1 MAFNHSELILDRV
14 RRATVHDLTTTGILY
29 TMSSIEDPSL
39 ACTAEGEEITDAIG
53 ATITTLYRAK
63 KATFSGTNSLI
74 HLGLLA
80 AQYGAKQVK
89 GTNADKIT
97 DWTYDILTVASG
109 ATTVKTTKVPKDAA
123 KIKYVYG
130 FVNNDISTAYA
141 VGSTGSATVA
151 VIAADG
157 TITVPTGFTGKLFV
171 EYEYEVENAMKITN
185 QTDEFPETVML
196 IIYAIFR
203 DKCNDNLV
211 YSGKIIAP
219 KAKLNPEQVE
229 LALTSTGKHS
239 FEFKLASDYCDEDSE
254 LFSIIIAGSD
264 YDANSTVPYISLNKT
279 ATTIAADGSETLV
292 ATKYP
297 ADATVTWTSTNTAAA
312 TVADGVVT
320 GVAAGQTVIVAT
332 ITSGGKTY
340 TALCTVTVTAAG

>member
-1 MAFNHSELILDRV
+1 MAFNTSELILDRV

-39 ACTAEGEEITDAIG
+39 ACTAEGEEVTDAIG

-80 AQYGAKQVK
+80 AQYGTERVEGAS
-89 GTNADKIT
+89 AAKIT
-97 DWTYDILTVASG
+97 DWTYDILTVTG
-109 ATTVKTTKVPKDAA
+109 ANGEVVKTSKTPKDNT

-130 FVNNDISTAYA
+130 FEKNDISTAYS
-141 VGSTGSATVA
+141 VGSTASATTA

-171 EYEYEVENAMKITN
+171 EYQYDVETAVKITN
-185 QTDEFPETVML
+185 AADKFPETVML

-211 YSGKIIAP
+211 YSGKIICP
-219 KAKLNPEQVE
+219 KAKLNPESIE
-229 LALTSTGKHS
+229 LALNATGKHGFS
-239 FEFKLASDYCDEDSE
+239 FDLHSDYCDEDSE
-254 LFSIIIAGSD
+254 LFSVIVAGSD
-264 YDANSTVPYISLNKT
+264 PT
-279 ATTIAADGSETLV
+279 E
-292 ATKYP
+292 
-297 ADATVTWTSTNTAAA
+297 
-312 TVADGVVT
+312 
-320 GVAAGQTVIVAT
+320 
-332 ITSGGKTY
+332 
-340 TALCTVTVTAAG
+340 